1 MKKED
6 IPRDLAIKNGKQ
18 YFNSLKNDIDTLEAL
33 EKENDN
39 EAKILL
45 KNIRNQYGYRKN
57 YLKKKKIKNK

>member
-6 IPRDLAIKNGKQ
+6 SPSDLTIKNGKQ

-33 EKENDN
+33 EKENYN

-45 KNIRNQYGYRKN
+45 KNIRNQYGYRKK
-57 YLKKKKIKNK
+57 LLEKKEN